1 MEETAFHGYKPIMST
16 SSSSSSDNYLRNQSV
31 FLGVGKD
38 EGSAYK
44 ALEITPNDTVIE
56 TQVGNR
62 LPGVPLAE
70 ARKLNALRSK
80 EEQDREGLHNSGSS
94 HGHTRSPRPVID
106 SAKNKLQGTG
116 GEDNDDN
123 ADTKTNI
130 ERAPASTNP
139 LFPPLPVYGPA
150 TPLRG
155 IQYLFF
161 RVTSGVLSLSFLGAI
176 VMGSVAKSLP
186 AFASDTLKRIKG
198 DDPDASRPFNNLEK
212 ERAKTR
218 KEEEDNWEAYQ
229 KDHHKYSSSEE
240 ELEIGG
246 KGARDRQLAG
256 GKDKL
261 VCDIGYY
268 ARRVG
273 LEVEEFKV
281 ETEDGF
287 LIDLQHVFDPNDP
300 PFYPGEGSEDVNGGS
315 GGDSR
320 GRGRRKY
327 PVLLIHGLLQS
338 AGAFCV
344 NDDDSLAFYLCKRC
358 GLPYINTLT

>member
-80 EEQDREGLHNSGSS
+80 
-94 HGHTRSPRPVID
+94 
-106 SAKNKLQGTG
+106 
-116 GEDNDDN
+116 DN